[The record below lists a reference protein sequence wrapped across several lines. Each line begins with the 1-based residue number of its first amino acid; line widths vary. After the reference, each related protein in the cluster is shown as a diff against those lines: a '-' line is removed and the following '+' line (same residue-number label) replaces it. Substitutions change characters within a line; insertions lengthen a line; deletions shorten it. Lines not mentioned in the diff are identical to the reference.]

1 MRKRHAS
8 QYANFGSLL
17 NKLHFIPFAILTFTL
32 FYKHIFAQFK
42 N

>member
-1 MRKRHAS
+1 MLNQLIRI
-8 QYANFGSLL
+8 